1 MAHLVFKNEALL
13 LEEPLESLCGASAIY
28 LTIEN
33 NILSSFEQ
41 AEKIINE
48 YQVHRD
54 QRENLSRGIPKQ
66 AQDAINGFSIFFPSN
81 LHFKMELVMRK
92 YRCVIRIKSI
102 A

>member
-41 AEKIINE
+41 
-48 YQVHRD
+48 VRD
-54 QRENLSRGIPKQ
+54 IVER
-66 AQDAINGFSIFFPSN
+66 AINSSLLKIEEIERKIKVSEVSN
-81 LHFKMELVMRK
+81 SNYKRLYKRSRFKAFKVLV
-92 YRCVIRIKSI
+92 IKISANNI
-102 A
+102 K